1 MIERVEQ
8 QICIKVCT
16 KLKITSQ
23 KIFRLFRRQQ
33 LWAAGDWQLHHNI
46 ASAHAWRLVQSF
58 LVEHQI
64 TQVTQPPYI
73 PDLVPCNFWL
83 FPKLKS
89 PLKGKRFQTV
99 NEIKEN
105 TMEQLMETG
114 RTLWGPKVP
123 TLKGTEASLS
133 CVQCFLRL
141 VSSLINVSI
150 FHITWLV
157 TFWTD
162 LIYIHTYIW

>member
-8 QICIKVCT
+8 QICIKVCI
-16 KLKITSQ
+16 KLNITSQ

-73 PDLVPCNFWL
+73 PDLVSCNFWL
-83 FPKLKS
+83 FPKLRLKLCKERDLG
-89 PLKGKRFQTV
+89 PLTKFRKIQQGSWWLLEELCEVLRCLFWRGLRRHCPRYNV
-99 NEIKEN
+99 
-105 TMEQLMETG
+105 
-114 RTLWGPKVP
+114 
-123 TLKGTEASLS
+123 S
-133 CVQCFLRL
+133 CIF
-141 VSSLINVSI
+141 LINVSI
-150 FHITWLV
+150 FVLYGWIPSGQ
-157 TFWTD
+157 
-162 LIYIHTYIW
+162 ISYTYI